1 VTTAIVD
8 CAHARAAGAIIDHRS
23 RDLQADLEQMIKNPF
38 SPFSPA
44 VTSPAE
50 H

>member
-8 CAHARAAGAIIDHRS
+8 AHARAAGAIDHRS